1 MHYNCKEEKETE
13 KPSSLFQCHNL
24 QSEMKCN
31 SFHPLLTFT
40 ICVGMAMI
48 YITNVVC
55 VQFTVS
61 TPSCWLLLKIETPIN
76 DRESWIKL
84 PALSF
89 VAFHL
94 SSDTIGPKFWELQ
107 EGHTILKNFN
117 PVHWGTRH
125 EGHLLKHRE

>member
-76 DRESWIKL
+76 DRES
-84 PALSF
+84 
-89 VAFHL
+89 
-94 SSDTIGPKFWELQ
+94 
-107 EGHTILKNFN
+107 
-117 PVHWGTRH
+117 
-125 EGHLLKHRE
+125 